1 MKTFKLLTIVALLAM
16 VLSACA
22 APAAQPTAAPAAQ
35 PTAAPAAAE
44 PTRAPAAPEPT
55 AAPAA
60 EPTAAPAA
68 ASESGPAGVFRSPM
82 RTGCAVGTL
91 WTTCGRRIDEAF
103 LQGLAQVKW
112 TADGVEPLLAE
123 SWDVEEDGKA
133 FVFHLR
139 DGVKWHDGEPFTAD
153 DVVFTFNI
161 FANPAVGSTYAAK
174 LAAVVGYDDFK
185 AGKAT
190 SLAGVTKVDD
200 MTVRVEL
207 TSPAPLWVEL
217 QQISISILPE
227 HILGAVPADQ
237 LRTHAYWKNMIG
249 TGPFVMSKFVDD
261 QYIEGTANPDYFLG
275 KPKLDK
281 IVFQIYAD
289 TTAIL
294 NALEAGEVD
303 ATPYEGGGIPLDQVK
318 RFEAMDHLLTLG
330 NMDGGLPTFLFINFS
345 DKDFAKLEVR
355 QAMMYAID
363 RKTIQETVRMNYG
376 KIADTMFPA
385 EWARP
390 TDLETYEYNPEK
402 AAELLKA
409 AGWDSTRKL
418 DFLYYYNDQVNK
430 DIVVAIQAYLAA
442 VGITAE
448 PRLVDGAGFN
458 QAIVDNTFQIG
469 YGANGQGLDPS
480 IGALITKCG
489 TQRAMGYCNEKV
501 DELFDQGLSVADREQ
516 RAPYYQEISTIL
528 NEELAKLWLWYE
540 VRPMGFNT
548 RVVGLGEHFQQQP
561 LLMFDVPV
569 YNEIHT
575 WYTK

>member
-1 MKTFKLLTIVALLAM
+1 MKVYRLLILVALLAM
-16 VLSACA
+16 VAAGCA
-22 APAAQPTAAPAAQ
+22 APAATPQAPAAVEPTKAPEAPAAATAAPAAVE
-35 PTAAPAAAE
+35 PTKAPEAAAPAAA
-44 PTRAPAAPEPT
+44 PA
-55 AAPAA
+55 
-60 EPTAAPAA
+60 
-68 ASESGPAGVFRSPM
+68 GPAGVFRSPM

-112 TADGVEPLLAE
+112 TADGVQPLLAQ
-123 SWDVEEDGKA
+123 SWDMEDGGKA

-139 DGVKWHDGEPFTAD
+139 EGVKWHDGQPFTAD
-153 DVVFTFNI
+153 DVVYTFNVY
-161 FANPAVGSTYAAK
+161 ANPAVGSTYAAK
-174 LAAVVGYDDFK
+174 LSGVVGYDDFK
-185 AGKAT
+185 AGKAD
-190 SLAGVTKVDD
+190 SLKGVTKVDD

-207 TSPAPLWVEL
+207 TSPSPLWVEL
-217 QQISISILPE
+217 QQISISMLPK
-227 HILGAVPADQ
+227 HILGDVPADQ
-237 LRTHAYWKNMIG
+237 LRTNPYWKNMVG
-249 TGPFVMSKFVDD
+249 TGPFVMTKFVDD
-261 QYIEGTANPDYFLG
+261 QYIEGAANPDYFMG

-294 NALEAGEVD
+294 NALQAGELD

-318 RFEAMDHLLTLG
+318 RFEAMDHLTVLG
-330 NMDGGLPTFLFINFS
+330 NMDAGLPTFLFVNFT
-345 DKDFAKLEVR
+345 DKDFAKPEVR
-355 QAMMYAID
+355 QALMYAID
-363 RKTIQETVRMNYG
+363 RQTMMDTIRMNYG
-376 KIADTMFPA
+376 KIANTMFPA

-390 TDLETYEYNPEK
+390 ADLETYPYNPEK

-442 VGITAE
+442 VGVNVE

-458 QAIVDNTFQIG
+458 QAIVDGTFQIG

-489 TQRAMGYCNEKV
+489 TQRAMGYCNKHV
-501 DELFDQGLSVADREQ
+501 DELFDLGLSKATRDE

-528 NEELAKLWLWYE
+528 NKELPKAWLWYE
-540 VRPMGFNT
+540 VRPMGFNK
-548 RVVGLGEHFQQQP
+548 RIVGLAQHFQEQP

-575 WYTK
+575 WYTQ

>member
-1 MKTFKLLTIVALLAM
+1 MKVYKLFAIVALIAVVM
-16 VLSACA
+16 AGCA
-22 APAAQPTAAPAAQ
+22 APAATPAPAPAAAEPTKAPEAAAPAAVE

-44 PTRAPAAPEPT
+44 PTKAPE
-55 AAPAA
+55 AAPAG
-60 EPTAAPAA
+60 
-68 ASESGPAGVFRSPM
+68 SEGPAGVFRSPM

-123 SWDVEEDGKA
+123 SWDMEEGGKA

-139 DGVKWHDGEPFTAD
+139 EGVKWHDGEPFTAD
-153 DVVFTFNI
+153 DVVFSFNI

-174 LAAVVGYDDFK
+174 LADVVGYDEFK
-185 AGKAT
+185 AGTAT

-200 MTVRVEL
+200 KTVRVEL
-207 TSPAPLWVEL
+207 KSATPLWVDL
-217 QQISISILPE
+217 QQISISILPN
-227 HILGAVPADQ
+227 HILGSVPADQ
-237 LRTHAYWKNMIG
+237 LRTHSYWKNMVG
-249 TGPFVMSKFVDD
+249 TGPFVMTKFVDD
-261 QYIEGTANPDYFLG
+261 QYIEGVANEDYFLG
-275 KPKLDK
+275 RPKLDK

-294 NALEAGEVD
+294 NALEAGELD

-318 RFEAMDHLLTLG
+318 RFEAMDHLTVLG
-330 NMDGGLPTFLFINFS
+330 NMDGGLPSFLFVNFT
-345 DKDFAKLEVR
+345 DPDFAKLEVR

-363 RKTIQETVRMNYG
+363 RKTIMETVRMNYG
-376 KIADTMFPA
+376 KISNTMFPA

-390 TDLETYEYNPEK
+390 ADLEEYAYNPEK

-430 DIVVAIQAYLAA
+430 DLVVAIQSYLAA
-442 VGITAE
+442 VGINVE
-448 PRLVDGAGFN
+448 PRYVDGAGFN
-458 QAIVDNTFQIG
+458 QAIVDGTFQIG

-480 IGALITKCG
+480 IAANIQKCG
-489 TQRAMGYCNEKV
+489 TQRAMGYCNERV
-501 DELFDQGLSVADREQ
+501 DELFGLGLSEATREK
-516 RAPYYQEISTIL
+516 RAPYYQEIAKIL
-528 NEELAKLWLWYE
+528 NEELPKIWLWYE
-540 VRPMGFNT
+540 VRPMGFNK
-548 RVVGLGEHFQQQP
+548 RIVGLGEHFQQQP
-561 LLMFDVPV
+561 LLMFDIPI